1 MLENIANIAEIV
13 GVTLVLVTLIFLTLQ
28 IRQNTRATRSTTI
41 QAVMQSELAMA
52 EIIFANAEIWDTI
65 IGGAVPEEGI
75 DTRRAI
81 MLFNVYMIDTETRF
95 HQHISGFLD
104 NQTWEGRL
112 TSLPYLVK
120 LPVFE
125 LWRKSL
131 GGRSHS
137 VDFLELVDK
146 IHAEATQE

>member
-52 EIIFANAEIWDTI
+52 EIIFAHAEIWDQI
-65 IGGAVPEEGI
+65 ITGAVPEEGI
-75 DTRRAI
+75 NTRRAI

-104 NQTWEGRL
+104 TQTWEGRL
-112 TSLPYLVK
+112 TSLPYLVT
-120 LPVFE
+120 LPVYA
-125 LWRKSL
+125 LWRESL
-131 GGRSHS
+131 GGRSHA
-137 VDFLELVDK
+137 VDFLELIDK
-146 IHAEATQE
+146 IHSDATQE